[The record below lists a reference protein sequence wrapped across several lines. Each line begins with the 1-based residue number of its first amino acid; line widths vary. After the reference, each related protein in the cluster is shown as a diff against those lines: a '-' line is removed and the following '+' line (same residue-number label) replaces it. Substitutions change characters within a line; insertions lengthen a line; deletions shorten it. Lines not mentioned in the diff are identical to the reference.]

1 MTKVTGG
8 DDAQAEDLSCGKCW
22 FDHTNLGGH
31 ICHICKRTSSFA
43 SFDSAVSHQWH
54 QRTTES
60 YNLGAQRHLLKVVLQ
75 QSFFICFV
83 CCVCKRGPMHCKH
96 MSGWKWSESST
107 PTPVRGSWT
116 AILCESALQ
125 YYAEAQNT

>member
-1 MTKVTGG
+1 MTKVTGD
-8 DDAQAEDLSCGKCW
+8 DDAQAEDLSFGKCW

-60 YNLGAQRHLLKVVLQ
+60 YNLRSSAPSIKGCVATELFYLFCLL
-75 QSFFICFV
+75 
-83 CCVCKRGPMHCKH
+83 CVQTWPH
-96 MSGWKWSESST
+96 
-107 PTPVRGSWT
+107 
-116 AILCESALQ
+116 AL
-125 YYAEAQNT
+125 